1 MPPPI
6 LTTIDRQSGIRTR
19 VIRNSETGL
28 PVIVTKQDTT
38 PILDDNKRIASMF
51 DPLAMRGKPRM
62 VANIPQVLVQWL
74 QEKGIWHDQKRLR
87 KFLSRPDMK
96 WLRTDDGRPLA

>member
-1 MPPPI
+1 MPPPL
-6 LTTIDRQSGIRTR
+6 LTTINGQSGIRTR
-19 VIRNSETGL
+19 IVRDGDTGL
-28 PVIVTKQDTT
+28 MIITKQDTT
-38 PILDDNKRIASMF
+38 PILDDNKRIAAMF

-62 VANIPQVLVQWL
+62 VANIPHVQVMWL
-74 QEKGIWHDQKRLR
+74 KKMGIWHDQKRLR

>member
-1 MPPPI
+1 MPPPL

-19 VIRNSETGL
+19 VIRDAETGL
-28 PVIVTKQDTT
+28 PVIVTRQDTT
-38 PILDDNKRIASMF
+38 PILDDNKRTASMF
-51 DPLAMRGKPRM
+51 DKNANFGRPRQ
-62 VANIPQVLVQWL
+62 VANIPNVIWL
-74 QEKGIWHDQKRLR
+74 WLKERGYTRDSKRLR